1 MNWNESRWNSS
12 QNFLLLCLQDW
23 RRLIDTSFAPT
34 TRMRMW
40 PSRQDWV
47 AHEFIVGFSDPI
59 IPIPCFL
66 PLKSLYQKK
75 VWAQTWSC
83 CASLSCFNPCLQEHC
98 LRRANHPGIVGKLS
112 RLNRSLRTALWQ
124 KRRMISCSIASRL
137 VHSGSHASPC
147 LNILLWCFHDASS
160 MILAVQCCSRT
171 WFPQIWSKH
180 LPFVATTWFFSNVV
194 SAHFPRWSCMHLFET
209 RYLQHF

>member
-1 MNWNESRWNSS
+1 MLARLEAFDRHILRSNHKDADVTIEAGLGRSWIHCRIFRSYHPYP
-12 QNFLLLCLQDW
+12 LLLAFEIYYTKKRFEHKPEVVVLVFFV
-23 RRLIDTSFAPT
+23 LIHVF
-34 TRMRMW
+34 R
-40 PSRQDWV
+40 
-47 AHEFIVGFSDPI
+47 
-59 IPIPCFL
+59 
-66 PLKSLYQKK
+66 
-75 VWAQTWSC
+75 
-83 CASLSCFNPCLQEHC
+83 LQEHC

-112 RLNRSLRTALWQ
+112 RLSRSLRTALWQ

-160 MILAVQCCSRT
+160 MIHAVQCCSRT